1 MNDRTRLSS
10 ETITYEQLAKV
21 IDHSLLRP
29 ELTEEDVIAGCKLA
43 DRYHTATV
51 CVKPCHVKLAA
62 EVLKGSDVLVSTVV
76 GFPHGSNLTSV
87 KVAEAQNAIDDGAKE
102 LDMVL
107 NIGQLRSGKID
118 YVREDVKAVCDAAH
132 ARGVKVKVIFENAYL
147 NDEEKIAAC
156 KLCEQAGADWI
167 KTSTGFAP
175 GGATLEDLRLMRANV
190 SEKVQ
195 IKAAGG
201 VRTLPALLEVIDVG
215 VTRCGAT
222 ATATILDDFK
232 RIQAGDDLQSSQP
245 DFSSGTY

>member
-1 MNDRTRLSS
+1 MTKLNSK
-10 ETITYEQLAKV
+10 TITYEQLAKV
-21 IDHSLLRP
+21 IDHSLLKP
-29 ELTEEDVIAGCKLA
+29 ELTEEDVVAGCELA

-51 CVKPCHVKLAA
+51 CVKPCHVRLAA
-62 EVLKGSDVLVSTVV
+62 EALKDSDVLVSTVV
-76 GFPHGSNLTSV
+76 GFPHGSNLTAV
-87 KVAEAQNAIDDGAKE
+87 KVAEAEKAMDDGALE

-147 NDEEKIAAC
+147 KDEEKIAAC
-156 KLCEQAGADWI
+156 KLCDEVGADWV

-175 GGATLEDLRLMRANV
+175 GGATHEDLRLMRANV

-195 IKAAGG
+195 VKAAGG
-201 VRTLPALLEVIDVG
+201 VRTLSAILDVIDLG

-232 RIQAGDDLQSSQP
+232 AMQEGKDVAGDSKLGGS
-245 DFSSGTY
+245 Y